1 VAPTNGHETWYSR
14 AERGLAH
21 AVVAPKWRR
30 HLHHILRREAGVSAV
45 LFVNVPPNHL
55 RGVADSVRR
64 EHRLP
69 VLFYDGDVPASLPA
83 SRGFATGFRIY
94 DGADLSEFDGVIC
107 NSTGGSRALE
117 QMGARAVHTLHFGA
131 DPDLHAPFETNKD
144 IDVFFYGHTSEYR
157 VAWLRAMIAA
167 PSLALPE
174 VRFVVRGVNLGDLG
188 RAELLSNV
196 PFSRLREL
204 VGRSRINLAI
214 TRDAHAQVYGSSTM
228 RLFELAM
235 MGACIV
241 CNPCLGIEQWFE
253 PGKEL
258 VVVHSEA
265 EAIDRYRFLL
275 AHEAERLALGQAA
288 RRRALVEHTFRHRA
302 SELVRLLGAY
312 V

>member
-1 VAPTNGHETWYSR
+1 
-14 AERGLAH
+14 
-21 AVVAPKWRR
+21 
-30 HLHHILRREAGVSAV
+30 
-45 LFVNVPPNHL
+45 
-55 RGVADSVRR
+55 
-64 EHRLP
+64 
-69 VLFYDGDVPASLPA
+69 
-83 SRGFATGFRIY
+83 
-94 DGADLSEFDGVIC
+94 
-107 NSTGGSRALE
+107 
-117 QMGARAVHTLHFGA
+117 
-131 DPDLHAPFETNKD
+131 
-144 IDVFFYGHTSEYR
+144 
-157 VAWLRAMIAA
+157 
-167 PSLALPE
+167 
-174 VRFVVRGVNLGDLG
+174 VNLGDLG
-188 RAELLSNV
+188 RARLLSNV